1 MRMKSTLTLRLAVM
15 VGLAAGLAGWLF
27 SQTPAPAAPQAAVEA
42 KGGGSGPALDPN
54 ARPNAVEHIK
64 VHGKSLEGNLL
75 GDSPDRDVFV
85 YLPPSYQT
93 NRNQRYPV
101 VYMLHGY
108 GLTAERWVPFMGMP
122 TLADK
127 DIAAGTAKEMI
138 LVNPDAFNKY
148 NGSMYSS
155 SPTNGDWETF
165 ITQELVAYIDS
176 HYRTLAT
183 RASRGLAGHSM
194 GGYGTWRLAMK
205 YPDVYSSIYAMS
217 SCCLMN
223 NPQPPG
229 AGRGGAA
236 PDAAKQAAAKQAP
249 ANADK
254 GGDKGG
260 DKGKGDA
267 KGGRGGG
274 FGNTQFAEGAAW
286 SSNPKKPPLFFDLP
300 NEDGKFNPSVAAKW
314 VANSPLA
321 MVDQYLGSLKTFK
334 AIAMDVGLQDGLAGS
349 NKELD
354 AILTQFDIPHTF
366 ETYEGTHTSNVK
378 DRFEQKV
385 LPFFSANL
393 SFAPVKTQAKAQAKP
408 PAKN

>member
-1 MRMKSTLTLRLAVM
+1 MKSTLSLRVAIM
-15 VGLAAGLAGWLF
+15 AGLSAGLAGWLF
-27 SQTPAPAAPQAAVEA
+27 SQTPAPQAEAQKGAP
-42 KGGGSGPALDPN
+42 KGFAPDPN

-101 VYMLHGY
+101 VYLLHGY
-108 GLTAERWVPFMGMP
+108 GLNAEAYLAAFGIP
-122 TLADK
+122 TRVDK
-127 DIAAGTAKEMI
+127 DIAAGTSKEMI

-183 RASRGLAGHSM
+183 RESRGLGGHSM

-205 YPDVYSSIYAMS
+205 YPQVYSSIYAMS

-229 AGRGGAA
+229 AGRGAAA
-236 PDAAKQAAAKQAP
+236 PAAAKQAA
-249 ANADK
+249 ADK

-260 DKGKGDA
+260 KGAA

-274 FGNTQFAEGAAW
+274 FGNVQFAEAAAW
-286 SSNPKKPPLFFDLP
+286 SSNPKKPPLFFDQP
-300 NEDGKFNPSVAAKW
+300 TEDGKFNPAVAAKW

-321 MVDQYLGSLKTFK
+321 MVDQYLGSLKTLK
-334 AIAMDVGLQDGLAGS
+334 AIAMDVGLQDTLAGS
-349 NKELD
+349 NQQFD
-354 AILTQFDIPHTF
+354 AILTQFDIAHTY
-366 ETYEGTHTSNVK
+366 ETYEGDHTNHVK

-385 LPFFSANL
+385 LPFFTANL
-393 SFAPVKTQAKAQAKP
+393 SFAPVKSHTKPAKP
-408 PAKN
+408 

>member
-1 MRMKSTLTLRLAVM
+1 MLTTSKLTFYTAAAAALAT
-15 VGLAAGLAGWLF
+15 GTAGWVF
-27 SQTPAPAAPQAAVEA
+27 SQTPAPQAAQA
-42 KGGGSGPALDPN
+42 PAAQKGGGAPQIGGAPDPN

-93 NRNQRYPV
+93 SRNRRYPV
-101 VYMLHGY
+101 VYLLHGY
-108 GLTAERWVPFMGMP
+108 GLNAERYVAAFGIPVRV
-122 TLADK
+122 DK

-176 HYRTLAT
+176 HYRTIAT
-183 RASRGLAGHSM
+183 RASRGLTGHSM

-205 YPDVYSSIYAMS
+205 YPEVYSSIYAMS

-229 AGRGGAA
+229 AGGAGRRRM
-236 PDAAKQAAAKQAP
+236 PSKRAAKQAP
-249 ANADK
+249 RRCRQGWQK
-254 GGDKGG
+254 GRQGRSKRRTRRRLRQR
-260 DKGKGDA
+260 A
-267 KGGRGGG
+267 IRRGGRVELESQEASAVLRSAHRGW
-274 FGNTQFAEGAAW
+274 QVRPEI
-286 SSNPKKPPLFFDLP
+286 
-300 NEDGKFNPSVAAKW
+300 AAKW

-321 MVDQYLGSLKTFK
+321 MVDQYLAKSEEVQGHRH
-334 AIAMDVGLQDGLAGS
+334 GRGLAGWRS
-349 NKELD
+349 
-354 AILTQFDIPHTF
+354 P
-366 ETYEGTHTSNVK
+366 
-378 DRFEQKV
+378 
-385 LPFFSANL
+385 
-393 SFAPVKTQAKAQAKP
+393 APTRRWTRC
-408 PAKN
+408 